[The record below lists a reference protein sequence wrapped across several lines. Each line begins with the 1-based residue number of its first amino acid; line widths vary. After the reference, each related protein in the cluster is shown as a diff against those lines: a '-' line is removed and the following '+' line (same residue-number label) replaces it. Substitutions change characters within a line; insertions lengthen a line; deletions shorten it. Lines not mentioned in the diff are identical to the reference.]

1 MYAAGDGRVL
11 EAGYTRANGNYVVV
25 QHGSQ
30 YITKYLHLDRKAVR
44 KGDRVDQRQIIGW
57 VGSTGYATG
66 PHLHYE
72 FLLNGVHRDP
82 RTIVEKLPKAK
93 KITAT
98 EMSQYRN
105 TIHGMHLQLSTY
117 AVQAGYR
124 SPTNSSIDAG

>member
-1 MYAAGDGRVL
+1 M
-11 EAGYTRANGNYVVV
+11 
-25 QHGSQ
+25 
-30 YITKYLHLDRKAVR
+30 R
-44 KGDRVDQRQIIGW
+44 KGERVDQRQIIGW
-57 VGSTGYATG
+57 VGATGYATG